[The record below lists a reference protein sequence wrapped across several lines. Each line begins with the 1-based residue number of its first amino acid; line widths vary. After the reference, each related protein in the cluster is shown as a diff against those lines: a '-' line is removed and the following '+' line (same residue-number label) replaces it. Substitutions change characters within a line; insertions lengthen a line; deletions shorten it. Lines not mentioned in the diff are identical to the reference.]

1 MLARGGGGSSGPTL
15 RGVAETGAR
24 TSCIPE
30 IVDSH
35 HPSMLIFS
43 SRISNMEKDA
53 NNCEIRV
60 NKHHKNSRLKF
71 NTTLKF
77 SFLELKLGCFRIN
90 IFLKGDRVKWFSPFL
105 RPPFPAGAGI
115 NIDS

>member
-1 MLARGGGGSSGPTL
+1 MVVAGALGRHCAELRRLARGHLG
-15 RGVAETGAR
+15 
-24 TSCIPE
+24 SCIPE

-35 HPSMLIFS
+35 PPSMMIFS

-77 SFLELKLGCFRIN
+77 SFLELNLGCFRIN